1 LRGFIRSR
9 IACGN
14 QLRLPLRNLPMPYP
28 TAARTTAW
36 LLATIGVLVGCSS
49 QPFVKG
55 GDAKSVEIGYS
66 GNLDAAT
73 PLARR
78 HCAQYERD
86 ARFVDRTIDSA
97 SFECVRR

>member
-1 LRGFIRSR
+1 
-9 IACGN
+9 
-14 QLRLPLRNLPMPYP
+14 MPQP
-28 TAARTTAW
+28 TAARSPGW
-36 LLATIGVLVGCSS
+36 LLAAIGVLVGCAS

-78 HCAQYERD
+78 HCAQYERN
-86 ARFVDRTIDSA
+86 ARFIDKTIDSA
-97 SFECVRR
+97 LFECVRR